1 MKTYEM
7 MMLEV
12 MTMTDMNKIKGGT
25 QDQRR
30 IAQER
35 QRAREKKNAQ
45 SDPLSKAAPG
55 VKAPPTPT
63 KASAATDPLKK
74 AAPGV
79 SSSAIQK
86 STGLAKKE
94 TKALPPSKGGSMVPS
109 KKSQMGKWSQGIK
122 QSPGKLARTNSS
134 SSRTSKEA
142 IGAPKKS
149 GPGVKQPQG
158 SGSKTYDRINPKR
171 SHKKGGDLMAPDEA
185 KMRRDRE
192 LNKKLDKEDAKKGRL
207 GRFAKGAAKTAGKA
221 VGSAANAMAG
231 VGTEVGVKQG
241 KDLKGPEVGTK

>member
-1 MKTYEM
+1 MKSYEKFISEAPTESQASQM
-7 MMLEV
+7 APDMAPEKRRAALERNARNQARK
-12 MTMTDMNKIKGGT
+12 DSSLQPK
-25 QDQRR
+25 
-30 IAQER
+30 
-35 QRAREKKNAQ
+35 AREPQK
-45 SDPLSKAAPG
+45 SLPPG
-55 VKAPPTPT
+55 KTGGSITPSSNT
-63 KASAATDPLKK
+63 
-74 AAPGV
+74 
-79 SSSAIQK
+79 SSAI
-86 STGLAKKE
+86 
-94 TKALPPSKGGSMVPS
+94 VPS

-221 VGSAANAMAG
+221 VGAAANAMSG
-231 VGTEVGVKQG
+231 VGTEVGVNQG
-241 KDLKGPEVGTK
+241 KDLKGPEVGAK